1 MPNTARSKFFFS
13 SLWGRTFIVTFVFVT
28 FASGLFWLDF
38 FRGYRAEVTVLIV
51 TKPGMAETSEDVAEN
66 AVELTRTLVFYE
78 RVLADNDLID
88 DAFLGHAPDAR
99 KALWQKTVSVTRQ
112 RESGVLLIRA
122 QGDTPE
128 QAKRLARQTAQTL
141 FTVAGFYYDVKE
153 EIDMRI
159 IDGPLAEYVL
169 KQPLLFVTTSVFSGL
184 LLTGVFFWLLR
195 VVPES
200 FGRRVRRP
208 LFLEKKV
215 SEGKASVVAER
226 TYPEFRV
233 GETVPWIDPQKFIP
247 AKPEKLFFEKKLQ
260 HTTPPVSMVEN
271 RPVTHAPAPV
281 NLPTAD
287 TETGFTL
294 VDEADLLVFENRS
307 EEPPEEDVLNQPQAA
322 LDFPVRGEHAIEVVP
337 VVSDASPSVLADR
350 ERAEPS
356 VDEYKRRLNALLAGG
371 K

>member
-1 MPNTARSKFFFS
+1 M
-13 SLWGRTFIVTFVFVT
+13 TFVFVT

-66 AVELTRTLVFYE
+66 AVELTQTLAFYE

-88 DAFLGHAPDAR
+88 DAFLGHTPDAR
-99 KALWQKTVSVTRQ
+99 KALWQKKVSVERQ

-122 QGDTPE
+122 RGDTPE
-128 QAKRLARQTAQTL
+128 QAKRLAKQTAQTL

-153 EIDMRI
+153 DIDMRI
-159 IDGPLAEYVL
+159 IDGPLAAYALE
-169 KQPLLFVTTSVFSGL
+169 QQLLFATTSALSGL

-208 LFLEKKV
+208 LFLGKKV
-215 SEGKASVVAER
+215 PESKTSVAER
-226 TYPEFRV
+226 IHPEFGV

-247 AKPEKLFFEKKLQ
+247 AKPERLFFENRLQ
-260 HTTPPVSMVEN
+260 RTESPVSMAEK

-281 NLPTAD
+281 NLPTVD
-287 TETGFTL
+287 TETEFAM
-294 VDEADLLVFENRS
+294 VDEADLPFVFEKPSEDPS
-307 EEPPEEDVLNQPQAA
+307 EEVAPDQQSDP
-322 LDFPVRGEHAIEVVP
+322 LDFPVRGEHAIETVP

-371 K
+371 R